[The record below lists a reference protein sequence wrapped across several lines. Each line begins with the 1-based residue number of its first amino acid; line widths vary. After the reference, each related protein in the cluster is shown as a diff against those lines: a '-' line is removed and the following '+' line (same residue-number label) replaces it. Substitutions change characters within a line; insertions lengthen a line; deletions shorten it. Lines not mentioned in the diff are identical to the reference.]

1 MTDILSPP
9 CDLYP
14 LGNEPLVPV
23 GVDAERYYQRFLE
36 NSQRLFASQV
46 DQLDI
51 FRVLSGSG
59 GEIDVQLTKCITCGD

>member
-1 MTDILSPP
+1 MTDILSAP

-14 LGNEPLVPV
+14 LGNESLVPV

-36 NSQRLFASQV
+36 NSQRLFASQA
-46 DQLDI
+46 DKLDI

-59 GEIDVQLTKCITCGD
+59 GEIDVQPTKCITYGD